1 MPNHPYYPLDANVVG
16 YQPNQTP
23 VLELILSAGGACTV
37 LLGVT
42 FALASYVRPKLQ
54 LADRIAILWFV
65 LSGSLHC
72 FFEGYFMIHHDHMAS
87 AQDLF
92 GQLWKE
98 YALSDS
104 RYMVSD
110 TLVLCMETM
119 TVLLWGPLCFVVAY
133 LTATRHSL
141 RHPIQVIVCMS
152 HLYGD
157 TLYYATSLFDEY
169 VHGRPVSRPEPYYF
183 WLYYFMMN
191 FIWIVV
197 PACMC
202 RAACVVTV
210 LLIRSRLPV
219 PKHHH
224 HLGSVQA
231 AGTEEDQLV
240 YHLRH
245 RWGGSGAL
253 GSKCFGWVYGRT
265 IGRKEIE
272 TLLEIDGISCTVR
285 GME

>member
-1 MPNHPYYPLDANVVG
+1 
-16 YQPNQTP
+16 
-23 VLELILSAGGACTV
+23 
-37 LLGVT
+37 
-42 FALASYVRPKLQ
+42 
-54 LADRIAILWFV
+54 
-65 LSGSLHC
+65 
-72 FFEGYFMIHHDHMAS
+72 
-87 AQDLF
+87 
-92 GQLWKE
+92 
-98 YALSDS
+98 
-104 RYMVSD
+104 
-110 TLVLCMETM
+110 
-119 TVLLWGPLCFVVAY
+119 
-133 LTATRHSL
+133 
-141 RHPIQVIVCMS
+141 MS

-245 RWGGSGAL
+245 RWGA
-253 GSKCFGWVYGRT
+253 V
-265 IGRKEIE
+265 EH
-272 TLLEIDGISCTVR
+272 
-285 GME
+285 